1 MLRIDRWVVERAV
14 AALAT
19 PRARADGLCLEVN
32 VSARSLDDQDL
43 GGWILEQ
50 LKVAEVEPERLGL
63 EITETAAIGSL
74 DAARFLARQLAGAG
88 CGFTLDD
95 FGAGYASFS
104 HLKNLPFTTVKI
116 AGEFVR
122 QADADPVDRA
132 LITAVVGVARQLGM
146 RTVAEHVDRRA
157 MVAHLRALGVDD
169 GQGYLLGRPRPLSTL
184 ID

>member
-1 MLRIDRWVVERAV
+1 M
-14 AALAT
+14 
-19 PRARADGLCLEVN
+19 
-32 VSARSLDDQDL
+32 
-43 GGWILEQ
+43 
-50 LKVAEVEPERLGL
+50 
-63 EITETAAIGSL
+63 
-74 DAARFLARQLAGAG
+74 
-88 CGFTLDD
+88 
-95 FGAGYASFS
+95 
-104 HLKNLPFTTVKI
+104 
-116 AGEFVR
+116 R